1 MQKNIVIGIV
11 IVVLLGGSF
20 FGGMQYGASKSSS
33 SRAGGGNF
41 ANLSPEERQARIA
54 QFGQGTGIGGG
65 NRGPRTGGGFV
76 AGEVLSLDDKGF
88 TVKLADG
95 GSKIVFWSASSTV
108 MTSMKGDHADVKVG
122 SEVMVAGSANQD
134 GSVNAQSVQLRDT
147 TGRTGGGN

>member
-1 MQKNIVIGIV
+1 M
-11 IVVLLGGSF
+11 VVAGGSF
-20 FGGMQYGASKSSS
+20 YAGMQYGASKNSF

-41 ANLSPEERQARIA
+41 ANLSPEERQARIP
-54 QFGQGTGIGGG
+54 QFGQGTGTGGG

-108 MTSMKGDHADVKVG
+108 MTSMKGNRTDVKVG
-122 SEVMVAGSANQD
+122 TQVMVAGSANQD
-134 GSVNAQSVQLRDT
+134 GSVNAQSVQLRDAA
-147 TGRTGGGN
+147 GRPGIN